1 MSKGGAPSSKNSQ
14 RALAATTNEQLAAS
28 RPARNAYF
36 SQLSSALK
44 GDTGNIPII
53 NEATY
58 GSAQGQH
65 QALAASRASIGR
77 SGIGS
82 QFGSGI
88 EAGITSQG
96 ARNTNLTKEAI
107 VSQFLGQAPNAAL
120 GAAQQ
125 GTAGLQ
131 TSAANQ
137 ANIAAANTAAQQQL
151 IGSGAAAGGAIAGAI
166 IIAI

>member
-1 MSKGGAPSSKNSQ
+1 MSKGGSSSKASQ
-14 RALAATTNEQLAAS
+14 KALAASTNEQISAS
-28 RPARNAYF
+28 RPARQAYF
-36 SQLSSALK
+36 SQLHSALS
-44 GDTGNIPII
+44 GDYQNIPII
-53 NEATY
+53 NETVY
-58 GSAQGQH
+58 GSQLGQR
-65 QALAASRASIGR
+65 QALESTKGSLTR

-82 QFGSGI
+82 QFGQGI
-88 EAGITSQG
+88 EAGVQSQG
-96 ARNTNLTKEAI
+96 GRNTTLQKEAI

-131 TSAANQ
+131 QSATNQANLGAANQ
-137 ANIAAANTAAQQQL
+137 ANQTAL